1 MVIVT
6 KCWQSAVLQYL
17 CLRIIQEAKSQLR
30 LRTGLYTR
38 LYLRPMHWVF
48 HCQCQC
54 QVSTRSLQVWLGLVW
69 QWQVDRIIQ
78 VVDIK
83 QSYVCSV
90 QIIFCWNIFL
100 ASTNIFEALIFS
112 WMNIFWLE
120 FLDWVLLRLEFPLF
134 FWMLKILWFI
144 MKNLLELVTLIL
156 AAVNHVESIKC
167 YQCASTEDQ
176 QKPTGIWSKDKFSQ
190 DRFEDRCGVYWPFQK
205 ERNTAVE
212 CNSDESHTPG
222 TIDTMIGINMGGQHH
237 ELRERTCH

>member
-30 LRTGLYTR
+30 LGTGLYTR
-38 LYLRPMHWVF
+38 LYLWPMHWAF

-90 QIIFCWNIFL
+90 QIIFLLKYFLGVNKYFRGFNIFL
-100 ASTNIFEALIFS
+100 NEYFLTWIFGLSSFEARISF
-112 WMNIFWLE
+112 
-120 FLDWVLLRLEFPLF
+120 VLLDVEDS
-134 FWMLKILWFI
+134 
-144 MKNLLELVTLIL
+144 LI
-156 AAVNHVESIKC
+156 
-167 YQCASTEDQ
+167 
-176 QKPTGIWSKDKFSQ
+176 
-190 DRFEDRCGVYWPFQK
+190 
-205 ERNTAVE
+205 
-212 CNSDESHTPG
+212 
-222 TIDTMIGINMGGQHH
+222 HH
-237 ELRERTCH
+237 EEPLGISDSDSCCSESCGEYQMLSVCINRRPTEANWHLVKRQVLSRQIRR